1 VALWTLDVYWSVD
14 RLGVRDPEKV
24 AAFLRERVRGGEIV
38 LLHVSTSNVEG
49 ARRVLPELAARFRL
63 VTLSEMFPPDSP

>member
-1 VALWTLDVYWSVD
+1 
-14 RLGVRDPEKV
+14 V